1 MRVEVIATFAKR
13 LPWQTF
19 NWIQLPVC
27 DYLMNIWWNINLLLW
42 MPGLVFIWLAI
53 SEDWFMVKF
62 LFLCFF
68 LWFFLFNPSWWH
80 TRLRLMLL
88 AWAEQHHCL
97 LAVLETL
104 WNNICKDL
112 SHLIWKPIKWWTF
125 IFYIWKPINCRT
137 FIFYSL

>member
-1 MRVEVIATFAKR
+1 M
-13 LPWQTF
+13 PWQTF

-42 MPGLVFIWLAI
+42 MAGLVFIWLAI

-68 LWFFLFNPSWWH
+68 PWLFLCNPSWWH

-88 AWAEQHHCL
+88 AWVEQHHCL

-112 SHLIWKPIKWWTF
+112 GISSENQLSGEHSYSISESQLIVGHSYSIH
-125 IFYIWKPINCRT
+125 CRV
-137 FIFYSL
+137 